1 MNPFLAA
8 RFPLEVL
15 DHVGHVN
22 ARAIDAGLLETLI
35 EQSSRRADERSSL
48 MIFLIA
54 WLLADE
60 EKIGGHRTLAEDR
73 LRRAPPERAGAAR
86 GRRAAQRSVT
96 SLGGGHGTHD
106 VSLMSV
112 VTSMDRANEGM
123 R

>member
-1 MNPFLAA
+1 
-8 RFPLEVL
+8 
-15 DHVGHVN
+15 
-22 ARAIDAGLLETLI
+22 
-35 EQSSRRADERSSL
+35 SL

-60 EKIGGHRTLAEDR
+60 EKIGGHRTLPEDR

-96 SLGGGHGTHD
+96 SLGGRHGTHD

-112 VTSMDRANEGM
+112 VTSMGRANEGM
-123 R
+123 RSHPLGRLNPIRRRSRRRVPVLGWKLLGAGRAATACADNP